1 MKKMNERKKN
11 PGRFLMVFLMMALM
25 MFGVTAVSAA
35 SEDRVIVQFRD
46 SGGNPVSSIPDMVIE
61 EGKTIVLP
69 DVPLEKMEAQGT
81 PSWKTT
87 SQVSEATQY
96 FEQGMEMSCETARD
110 WIAEQGGGNVLTL
123 YGTKIC
129 TFRYFTNDGSKQIGE
144 DFSAYEGTDIAF
156 YKSPDPNTKSPLYRG
171 WSKYKNGNGV
181 WAGFGRSYI
190 MDQNRNLYLVEY
202 ARITFKDSNGS
213 TNSTYGK
220 MEKIVKKGSTS
231 FLFRVFR
238 KFQTT
243 KTRAG
248 RSQKM
253 PLRSLWQPGQK

>member
-25 MFGVTAVSAA
+25 MLGVTAVSAA

-87 SQVSEATQY
+87 FQVSEATQY

-110 WIAEQGGGNVLTL
+110 
-123 YGTKIC
+123 
-129 TFRYFTNDGSKQIGE
+129 
-144 DFSAYEGTDIAF
+144 
-156 YKSPDPNTKSPLYRG
+156 
-171 WSKYKNGNGV
+171 
-181 WAGFGRSYI
+181 
-190 MDQNRNLYLVEY
+190 
-202 ARITFKDSNGS
+202 
-213 TNSTYGK
+213 
-220 MEKIVKKGSTS
+220 
-231 FLFRVFR
+231 
-238 KFQTT
+238 
-243 KTRAG
+243 
-248 RSQKM
+248 
-253 PLRSLWQPGQK
+253 